1 MPHDRH
7 KKRKRREHDRDHD
20 SLAEL
25 LIQAGLGDHRRCKR
39 LLKKGASP
47 NGRGFD
53 GTNPLLQAATHGH
66 VKVVKTLLRYGAN
79 AMARDARG
87 NTPVHLAARGGH
99 LEAVAALLA
108 ADPPPDIFT
117 ANLAGVTITAAI
129 NAAMAAQDRAT
140 DASPER
146 SGGKADDGA
155 SRGWEGG
162 DAWSDRLAAE
172 LSGDE
177 DDPFGGPW
185 GVPAT
190 PVESVDEFAQRI
202 WREMQERQRARA
214 AATSNEFVSAR
225 ERQRARQAEAAAAA
239 ARQSSRILE
248 DEQARDAAWR
258 EAVAQGDAGARR
270 ASYEARWQRFVAD
283 PPASIGLRDVPW
295 ILGGPQDL
303 DAAQLRRVVLYG
315 ATDAGAQRRCI
326 RAELVRWHPD
336 KFQSRFGQR
345 LAAAEAVGVLAGVV
359 ALSQSLNALAAGV
372 TT

>member
-1 MPHDRH
+1 
-7 KKRKRREHDRDHD
+7 
-20 SLAEL
+20 
-25 LIQAGLGDHRRCKR
+25 
-39 LLKKGASP
+39 
-47 NGRGFD
+47 
-53 GTNPLLQAATHGH
+53 
-66 VKVVKTLLRYGAN
+66 
-79 AMARDARG
+79 
-87 NTPVHLAARGGH
+87 
-99 LEAVAALLA
+99 
-108 ADPPPDIFT
+108 
-117 ANLAGVTITAAI
+117 
-129 NAAMAAQDRAT
+129 MAAQDRAT

-214 AATSNEFVSAR
+214 AATSAEFVSA
-225 ERQRARQAEAAAAA
+225 
-239 ARQSSRILE
+239 RILE

-270 ASYEARWQRFVAD
+270 ASYEARWQRFVAA

-295 ILGGPQDL
+295 ILSGPQDL

-372 TT
+372 AT